1 MEFLC
6 TINCKVFVCKNW
18 SKPFDL
24 STLIFPVAT
33 YIQICRQMSEEQS
46 RTGKNVQRFYLFK
59 WDIICMHTFSRSR
72 VVKFWLK
79 MICVNYKK
87 KNRHLEKVT
96 LSYDPAFRRTLG
108 SKAYKRSL
116 LWSLIL
122 LLFSSRSLHILNP
135 TALYFVIYCNNE
147 RGGVSRVKTRILNKG
162 LLWPWH
168 RYIMQGQCNSPT
180 YR

>member
-87 KNRHLEKVT
+87 KIDT
-96 LSYDPAFRRTLG
+96 LRRWPYHMTLLSEG
-108 SKAYKRSL
+108 HKDQKHIRDLCFDLRFFYFL
-116 LWSLIL
+116 VQGHCTSLIQQH
-122 LLFSSRSLHILNP
+122 FIL
-135 TALYFVIYCNNE
+135 
-147 RGGVSRVKTRILNKG
+147 
-162 LLWPWH
+162 
-168 RYIMQGQCNSPT
+168 
-180 YR
+180 

>member
-46 RTGKNVQRFYLFK
+46 RTGKNVKRFYIFK

-72 VVKFWLK
+72 VVQVLIKNDLCKLW
-79 MICVNYKK
+79 KK
-87 KNRHLEKVT
+87 TRHLEKVT

-122 LLFSSRSLHILNP
+122 LLFSSRSLHILNL
-135 TALYFVIYCNNE
+135 TALYFVI
-147 RGGVSRVKTRILNKG
+147 
-162 LLWPWH
+162 
-168 RYIMQGQCNSPT
+168 
-180 YR
+180 

>member
-46 RTGKNVQRFYLFK
+46 RTGKNVKRFYIFK

-87 KNRHLEKVT
+87 KIDT
-96 LSYDPAFRRTLG
+96 LRRWPYHMTLLSEG
-108 SKAYKRSL
+108 HQDQKHIRDL
-116 LWSLIL
+116 CFDLWFFYFLVQGHCTSLIQQH
-122 LLFSSRSLHILNP
+122 FIL
-135 TALYFVIYCNNE
+135 
-147 RGGVSRVKTRILNKG
+147 
-162 LLWPWH
+162 
-168 RYIMQGQCNSPT
+168 
-180 YR
+180 